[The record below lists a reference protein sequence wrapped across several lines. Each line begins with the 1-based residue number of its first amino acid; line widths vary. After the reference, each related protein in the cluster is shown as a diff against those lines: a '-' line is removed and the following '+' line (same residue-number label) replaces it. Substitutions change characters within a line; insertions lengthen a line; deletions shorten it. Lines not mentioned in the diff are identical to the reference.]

1 MRRSPSPSRSHALV
15 IGGGIAGL
23 VTSHVLLRHCKR
35 VTLVE
40 RDIYP
45 AEPVFRSGVPQG
57 QQVHTLLLRGQH
69 VLEELFPGLTQK
81 LLAAGAIGREYGSG
95 SLYVSPYGPL
105 CQIPPRL
112 HGWNCSRLFLEWHL
126 LQEVRHSDRIT
137 VVEGAEVVRLL
148 GEKQQGQIDG
158 VRYLKRGQAAP
169 QEVHADLI
177 IDASGALS
185 QAPIWLEQLGYQA
198 PQETVV
204 AIHQWYA
211 TRWYASPVPDAIPW
225 NGVIVRASPPLRR
238 DGVLM
243 EVEGGRWMVIL
254 SGRGE
259 DALPTDE
266 AAFLSFAQSL
276 SDPTIARAIQ
286 AGQPCSPMDSYCRT
300 HIQWRHFERLSS
312 GPQNFLVLGDAACV
326 LNPVY
331 GQGMTIAILEAVLL
345 DRCLRQ
351 QDHGALAC
359 VFQRQQAHL
368 LRRPWQYAERAER
381 LLAGNNTET
390 NWGSRIVRQYIE
402 TLMHLV
408 TIDPRAS
415 LIFQEYLHM
424 LRSSRSFLHPYLVK
438 QVLRLWVKKWRHGR
452 EQRASA
458 QE

>member
-1 MRRSPSPSRSHALV
+1 
-15 IGGGIAGL
+15 
-23 VTSHVLLRHCKR
+23 
-35 VTLVE
+35 
-40 RDIYP
+40 
-45 AEPVFRSGVPQG
+45 
-57 QQVHTLLLRGQH
+57 
-69 VLEELFPGLTQK
+69 
-81 LLAAGAIGREYGSG
+81 
-95 SLYVSPYGPL
+95 
-105 CQIPPRL
+105 
-112 HGWNCSRLFLEWHL
+112 
-126 LQEVRHSDRIT
+126 
-137 VVEGAEVVRLL
+137 
-148 GEKQQGQIDG
+148 
-158 VRYLKRGQAAP
+158 
-169 QEVHADLI
+169 
-177 IDASGALS
+177 
-185 QAPIWLEQLGYQA
+185 
-198 PQETVV
+198 
-204 AIHQWYA
+204 
-211 TRWYASPVPDAIPW
+211 
-225 NGVIVRASPPLRR
+225 
-238 DGVLM
+238 M